1 MRTIKFR
8 AWDLKRKEFNDC
20 LRMNLD
26 GSKIEEDDYGNLP
39 NLKNDI
45 ILMQFTGLKD
55 KNDTDIYEG
64 DIINYIRN
72 VDETFNDTY
81 WQEKGGC
88 IIEWNEEFAGFEP
101 FCIYRDEEYTKGKHC
116 EVIGNIYE
124 NPELLK

>member
-45 ILMQFTGLKD
+45 ILMQFTDLTD
-55 KNDTDIYEG
+55 KNGVEIYEG
-64 DIINYIRN
+64 DY
-72 VDETFNDTY
+72 VKQTFPATGTY
-81 WQEKGGC
+81 HEGEVIYSRGR
-88 IIEWNEEFAGFEP
+88 
-101 FCIYRDEEYTKGKHC
+101 FCINDGTIPADLVPECC
-116 EVIGNIYE
+116 EVVKNIYE